1 MYIWVSKKPYMR
13 YLLAI
18 CFIALSLMTY
28 AQESPLTGIWE
39 LKKTKNAQGTVQELA
54 FGVYK
59 IFSSDGKFSNMQLTP
74 NGAILTHQGV
84 FELSDSS
91 TYVENV
97 RDQQT
102 GSHIDKAQ
110 TQLNYKLSENGDVLT
125 LEGLVKM
132 QGGAYDFKLHEE
144 WQRVKLH

>member
-1 MYIWVSKKPYMR
+1 MR
-13 YLLAI
+13 NLLTIA
-18 CFIALSLMTY
+18 FIALSLMTY
-28 AQESPLTGIWE
+28 AQAPPLTGIWE
-39 LKKTKNAQGTVQELA
+39 LKKTKDAQGAVQEFA

-59 IFSSDGKFSNMQLTP
+59 IFSNDGKFSNMQLTP

-91 TYVENV
+91 TYLENV
-97 RDQQT
+97 TNQQT

-125 LEGLVKM
+125 LEGLIKM
-132 QGGAYDFKLHEE
+132 QGGAYNFKLYEE
-144 WQRVKLH
+144 WQKVKLH